1 MWASGIMTLPWSP
14 PSGTGAQAA
23 GKGVSRKR
31 LEMAQHPEATEMG
44 ALGGTGQDRH
54 GGPGLWHMGRK
65 GFAELGRAQRPPGE
79 AGTIETGALC
89 ASQRW
94 DDRRGVGRQQGRSAP
109 EGLWDPKGRDLH
121 QSRSRDGGTG
131 KGGLNAH

>member
-14 PSGTGAQAA
+14 LSGTGAQAA
-23 GKGVSRKR
+23 GKEVSRKR
-31 LEMAQHPEATEMG
+31 PEMAQHPEAAEMG

-94 DDRRGVGRQQGRSAP
+94 DDRRGVGGSKAGAHQRVCGTQRGETCIKAAAEMGGQGR
-109 EGLWDPKGRDLH
+109 EV
-121 QSRSRDGGTG
+121 
-131 KGGLNAH
+131 